1 MVGKFLGTTNT
12 KAHNPKYMEITMTQG
27 NRARQILVS
36 ENCLADYGIAPSS
49 ISNTK
54 NHNTES
60 AVNGALLK
68 KCFHWSE
75 IIYNKPHNR

>member
-12 KAHNPKYMEITMTQG
+12 KAQIPKYMEITMTQG
-27 NRARQILVS
+27 NRSRQILVS
-36 ENCLADYGIAPSS
+36 VNCLADYGIAPSS
-49 ISNTK
+49 IVNTRD
-54 NHNTES
+54 HNTES
-60 AVNGALLK
+60 AVNRVLLK